1 MVYTNYPGS
10 ICLGIYNAINN
21 APTVLR
27 IGWQLLFVFIVLFL
41 SVVTYLKMQY
51 PERIKNLKRFKWLF
65 SPASFILVLCLG
77 VFILRLPNM
86 IIPRLDVD
94 EEQWI
99 VAGISYLH
107 GGVFWQSITGNTSG
121 PLVFS
126 LPLIMIPVD
135 GLNYTTIRLFGM
147 LVCIIPAIYMIW
159 KSLKLLYGS
168 TAAQISLISLFIFF
182 ASINEGDFIAYNS
195 EHLPMLLTSLAIYFL
210 FRMSYTGSHSSVS
223 NILVLGLVLG
233 IMPYTKL
240 QIMPLGICIG
250 LIGIADLI
258 IQKKLTIGMRAKR
271 VLILSAAALFPTIL
285 VGIYLTIHHAW
296 GDFWINYIQ
305 NNLQYAM
312 HNGANSQLFPVY
324 SGMDKMIFVPLLL
337 LKNHYLTKFVVT
349 HILIVFI
356 LALFQIRSGLLKSIF
371 YDKFLWYSILILFSS
386 YLSVSAP
393 GNRFNHYIYL
403 FIFPFVF
410 TTGCF
415 IGKLLSFKELRS
427 SYQAFIFIPCLIY
440 IFLVFLK
447 SPTPQGYDFVVSKQT
462 LSMTEQAKIIKKYT
476 HPGEWMSLWGWGING
491 FVETDLVM
499 ANKSNSP
506 YWSMFNGDNPSL
518 LEEYIGEI
526 KAKKPIVFV
535 DAMPEIML
543 VKEKFRHENYPLL
556 NQYIT
561 QNYKKVGEY
570 EYKRIYVR
578 NDRQREVDSLSLH

>member
-195 EHLPMLLTSLAIYFL
+195 EYLPMLLTSLAIYFL

-271 VLILSAAALFPTIL
+271 ERERER
-285 VGIYLTIHHAW
+285 
-296 GDFWINYIQ
+296 
-305 NNLQYAM
+305 
-312 HNGANSQLFPVY
+312 
-324 SGMDKMIFVPLLL
+324 
-337 LKNHYLTKFVVT
+337 
-349 HILIVFI
+349 
-356 LALFQIRSGLLKSIF
+356 IR
-371 YDKFLWYSILILFSS
+371 
-386 YLSVSAP
+386 
-393 GNRFNHYIYL
+393 H
-403 FIFPFVF
+403 
-410 TTGCF
+410 GC
-415 IGKLLSFKELRS
+415 ERER
-427 SYQAFIFIPCLIY
+427 
-440 IFLVFLK
+440 V
-447 SPTPQGYDFVVSKQT
+447 
-462 LSMTEQAKIIKKYT
+462 
-476 HPGEWMSLWGWGING
+476 
-491 FVETDLVM
+491 
-499 ANKSNSP
+499 
-506 YWSMFNGDNPSL
+506 
-518 LEEYIGEI
+518 
-526 KAKKPIVFV
+526 
-535 DAMPEIML
+535 
-543 VKEKFRHENYPLL
+543 RHEC
-556 NQYIT
+556 
-561 QNYKKVGEY
+561 E
-570 EYKRIYVR
+570 
-578 NDRQREVDSLSLH
+578 RERE